1 MEVPEVSCGRGLF
14 SLQQTMLARN
24 LHRWLSEEPYWQS
37 VTTPSAAAPADPVVD
52 LTAAAD
58 VEGPATKRKHMAVSG
73 PATKKRKQIPATKKG
88 KHAAVSAAATIWQSL
103 RNRSKPRQAGTASIG
118 VDAGACG
125 ASKIVVGNAE

>member
-1 MEVPEVSCGRGLF
+1 MGRQFNVPVSEVSCGRGLF
-14 SLQQTMLARN
+14 SLQQAKLDRN
-24 LHRWLSEEPYWQS
+24 LLRWLTEEEYWQS
-37 VTTPSAAAPADPVVD
+37 VTTPSAAAPADSVVD

-58 VEGPATKRKHMAVSG
+58 VEG

-118 VDAGACG
+118 VDAGAWG
-125 ASKIVVGNAE
+125 ASKIVVENAE